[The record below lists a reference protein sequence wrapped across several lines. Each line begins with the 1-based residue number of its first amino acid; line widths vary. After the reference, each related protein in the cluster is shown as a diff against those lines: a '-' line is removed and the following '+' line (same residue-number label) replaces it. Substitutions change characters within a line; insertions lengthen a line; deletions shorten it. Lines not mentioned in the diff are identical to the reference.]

1 MNRSERLRTNFHEN
15 VPRGLAVAHPIALVR
30 AEGAVAWDA
39 EGNEYTDFVGGIGV
53 LNVGHNHPSVL
64 QAARAQM
71 ERLVHTSI
79 QVALY
84 DGYVRLAERLNALA
98 PISGPVK
105 TLFVT
110 TGAEAVENA
119 VKIARAATARPAV
132 VSFTTSFHGRT
143 LLGMSLTGKT
153 SPYKQNFGPFAP
165 EVYRAPFP
173 YPYRGV
179 DDDAAIEGL
188 RTLFATQVAPDQ
200 VAAIVFEPVAG
211 EGGFIPMSSAFL
223 RRLRALADEH
233 GILLIDD
240 EIQSGFGR
248 TGRWFAIEHAGVEPD
263 LITSAK
269 SLAGGFPLAAVSG
282 RADVMDAPDP
292 GGLGGTYAG
301 NPVAVAAALAAI
313 DVIAREGLLE
323 RSTEIGRRLVERF
336 EAARGDVGTIGEVRA
351 LGGMVGIELVHDQAA
366 RTPAP
371 DVTQAALELARER
384 GVLALKAGLH
394 GNVVRVLVPLVIDD
408 TRLRTATDILI
419 DAIRDASHAP
429 RASTARVDAG
439 GT

>member
-1 MNRSERLRTNFHEN
+1 M
-15 VPRGLAVAHPIALVR
+15 AHPIALVR
-30 AEGAVAWDA
+30 AQGAVAWDA
-39 EGNEYTDFVGGIGV
+39 EGTEYTDFVGGIGV

-84 DGYVRLAERLNALA
+84 DGYVRLAERLNDIV
-98 PISGPVK
+98 PISGPTK

-119 VKIARAATARPAV
+119 VKIARAATGRPAV
-132 VSFTTSFHGRT
+132 VSFTASFHGRT

-153 SPYKQNFGPFAP
+153 APYKQNFGPFAP
-165 EVYRAPFP
+165 ETYRAPFP

-179 DDDAAIEGL
+179 DDDAAIDGL
-188 RTLFATQVAPDQ
+188 ETLFATQVAADQ

-211 EGGFIPMSSAFL
+211 EGGFIPMSSEFL
-223 RRLRALADEH
+223 RRLRALADRH
-233 GILLIDD
+233 RILLIDD

-282 RADVMDAPDP
+282 RAEVMDAPEP
-292 GGLGGTYAG
+292 GGLGGTYGG
-301 NPVAVAAALAAI
+301 NPVAVAAALATVDTI
-313 DVIAREGLLE
+313 EREGLLE
-323 RSTEIGRRLVERF
+323 RSIQIGQRLVQRFDAARDEIPEIGE
-336 EAARGDVGTIGEVRA
+336 IRA
-351 LGGMVGIELVHDQAA
+351 LGGMVGVELVHD
-366 RTPAP
+366 RTTREPAP
-371 DVTQAALELARER
+371 DVTNAALRLARER

-408 TRLRTATDILI
+408 DRLDTATDVLI
-419 DAIRDASHAP
+419 GAIADAARSTRDSP
-429 RASTARVDAG
+429 ERV
-439 GT
+439 GTHGS